1 MVKPQQP
8 ELARSG
14 RGEVDPSAVK
24 ARHGG
29 PTDTTESPAPVPDD
43 NLPGHHPEAEQD
55 KPDVTPLAAPRGRRG
70 AARPKATP
78 KAKPTATAK
87 AAAPAVEPPRR
98 ATFAFAFDVRMAL
111 AALPFGVTP
120 FTTGLD
126 IADGELRVRFGPWS
140 LRTPLDN
147 IEGAEVTGP
156 YTWFKVAGPAHLS
169 FKDIGLT
176 FATNANRGVCIR
188 FKEPVAGLVPKG
200 LLKHPALTVTVDRPD
215 DLVAALTPVASAH
228 GQA

>member
-14 RGEVDPSAVK
+14 RGEVDPNAVK
-24 ARHGG
+24 TRHGG
-29 PTDTTESPAPVPDD
+29 PTDTSEAPAPVPED
-43 NLPGHHPEAEQD
+43 NLPGHHPAEEQD
-55 KPDVTPLAAPRGRRG
+55 KPDVTPLPKPRGKR
-70 AARPKATP
+70 AAAKPKATP
-78 KAKPTATAK
+78 QQP
-87 AAAPAVEPPRR
+87 PAIEQPQRR
-98 ATFAFAFDVRMAL
+98 TFAFAFDVRLAL

-126 IADGELRVRFGPWS
+126 IDDGELRVRFGPWS
-140 LRTPLDN
+140 VRTPLDN

-169 FKDIGLT
+169 FKDLGIT
-176 FATNANRGVCIR
+176 FATNTDRGVCIR
-188 FKEPVAGLVPKG
+188 FKEPVAGLVPKA
-200 LLKHPALTVTVDRPD
+200 LIKHPALTVTVDRPD

>member
-14 RGEVDPSAVK
+14 RGEVDPNAVK
-24 ARHGG
+24 TRRGG
-29 PTDTTESPAPVPDD
+29 PTDTTEAPAPVPED

-55 KPDVTPLAAPRGRRG
+55 KPDVTPLPKPRGRR
-70 AARPKATP
+70 AAA
-78 KAKPTATAK
+78 AKPTP
-87 AAAPAVEPPRR
+87 APHVEPPRR
-98 ATFAFAFDVRMAL
+98 STFAFAFGVRMAL

-126 IADGELRVRFGPWS
+126 IEDGELRVRFGPWS

-169 FKDIGLT
+169 FKDRGLT
-176 FATNANRGVCIR
+176 FATNADRGVCIK

-200 LLKHPALTVTVDRPD
+200 VIKHPALTVTVDRPD